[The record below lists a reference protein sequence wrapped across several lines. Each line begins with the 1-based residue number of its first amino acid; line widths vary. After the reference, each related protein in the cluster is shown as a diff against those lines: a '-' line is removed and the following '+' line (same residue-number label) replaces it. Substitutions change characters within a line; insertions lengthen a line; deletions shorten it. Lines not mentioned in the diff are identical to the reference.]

1 MKVRYLLTGVVVM
14 FVVGLLL
21 AVSSEAKIDPK
32 IIAAMWLLD
41 EGKGDKTKDSLGVG
55 NNGILKNAPKWVDG
69 KFGKALEFD
78 GVNQYVDCGID
89 ASLDLTG
96 DFTIVAW
103 INFEDPKHA
112 YDYSQIVSRT
122 DGGGNI
128 TFPSSN
134 QPTGIG
140 RSPARDLLPYKGI
153 IDDVAVF
160 TQALTKTDVKN
171 IMNQGLE
178 RSLGLSAVLPVGKL
192 AATWANIKTR

>member
-41 EGKGDKTKDSLGVG
+41 EGKGDKAKDSLGVG
-55 NNGILKNAPKWVDG
+55 NNGTLKNNPKWIDG